1 MGGQV
6 SGFKLRRRD
15 DTVPGKP
22 AKYGVVFFAEQEEPV
37 RGKLQ
42 VTADDIILFQ
52 KSKEAR
58 IWPIRSIRRCR
69 FFSDILTFSYWSN
82 ELRSLWLLDWLI
94 GWWVVRLISLIRVH
108 QNLVSTFFNHFKVW
122 LRRGAIRN
130 WKRSAMPRVRRF
142 FKLESPKKRKSH

>member
-1 MGGQV
+1 MGGQI

-42 VTADDIILFQ
+42 VTADDIVLFQ

-58 IWPIRSIRRCR
+58 IWPIRSIRRYG
-69 FFSDILTFSYWSN
+69 FFSDSV
-82 ELRSLWLLDWLI
+82 E
-94 GWWVVRLISLIRVH
+94 ISLLI
-108 QNLVSTFFNHFKVW
+108 QWT
-122 LRRGAIRN
+122 A
-130 WKRSAMPRVRRF
+130 
-142 FKLESPKKRKSH
+142 